1 MSSTRT
7 GQNIDPQPIPDAEA
21 RTVPRPKTAA
31 TRLSVEELE
40 EVESAAKR
48 DGKSQAEWIRD
59 TVLRE
64 ARQRSAASVELVL
77 AELSA
82 NRTIPDQIA
91 KQVSRTTQEVS
102 RLVSQSA
109 DQALARIEDGAVK
122 AIRNATV
129 REVGAKIESA
139 IAGPMA
145 ITEEALRKL
154 RSSAERAE
162 TASSSWRSF
171 TNIFRWQ
178 QLAIAVLV
186 GIVIG
191 GAGTWYFASRP
202 LKEAADYIL
211 LIKHAPASPQNA
223 TQSTPPAPH
232 HPGKNQKPRST
243 QDTQPQTEAAPVT
256 QQP

>member
-7 GQNIDPQPIPDAEA
+7 GQNIDPQPLPDAEA

-64 ARQRSAASVELVL
+64 ARQRSASVDLVL

-82 NRTIPDQIA
+82 NRVIPDQIA
-91 KQVSRTTQEVS
+91 QQVSRTTQEVS
-102 RLVSQSA
+102 RLVGQSA
-109 DQALARIEDGAVK
+109 DQALARIEAGAEK
-122 AIRNATV
+122 AIRKAAV
-129 REVGAKIESA
+129 SEVGAKIGSA
-139 IAGPMA
+139 IVGPMA
-145 ITEEALRKL
+145 TIEEALRKL
-154 RSSAERAE
+154 KSSAEHAE
-162 TASSSWRSF
+162 TASNHWRSF
-171 TNIFRWQ
+171 TKIFRWQ
-178 QLAIAVLV
+178 QLAIAVLA

-191 GAGTWYFASRP
+191 GAGTWYFASLP
-202 LKEAADYIL
+202 LKEAAEYIL
-211 LIKHAPASPQNA
+211 LLKNAPASPPNA
-223 TQSTPPAPH
+223 PQSTPSASH
-232 HPGKNQKPRST
+232 HIQHNQKPKST
-243 QDTQPQTEAAPVT
+243 QETQPQTEAAPVT

>member
-64 ARQRSAASVELVL
+64 ARQRSASVDLVL

-82 NRTIPDQIA
+82 NRVIPDQIA
-91 KQVSRTTQEVS
+91 QQVSRTTQELS
-102 RLVSQSA
+102 RLVGQSA
-109 DQALARIEDGAVK
+109 DQALARIEAGAEK
-122 AIRNATV
+122 AIRKAAV
-129 REVGAKIESA
+129 SEVGAKIERA
-139 IAGPMA
+139 IAGPMR
-145 ITEEALRKL
+145 TLEEALRKL
-154 RSSAERAE
+154 RSSAEHAE
-162 TASSSWRSF
+162 TASNHWRSF
-171 TNIFRWQ
+171 TKIFRWQ

-191 GAGTWYFASRP
+191 GAGTWYFASGP

-211 LIKHAPASPQNA
+211 LLKNAPASPQNA
-223 TQSTPPAPH
+223 TQSTPSAPH
-232 HPGKNQKPRST
+232 HIQHNQKPKSV
-243 QDTQPQTEAAPVT
+243 QEPQPQVEAAPVT

>member
-7 GQNIDPQPIPDAEA
+7 GQNIDPQPLPDADA

-64 ARQRSAASVELVL
+64 ARQRSASVDLVL

-82 NRTIPDQIA
+82 NRVIPDQIA
-91 KQVSRTTQEVS
+91 RQVGRTTQEVS

-109 DQALARIEDGAVK
+109 DQALARIEAGAEK
-122 AIRNATV
+122 AIRKAAV
-129 REVGAKIESA
+129 SEVGAKIERA
-139 IAGPMA
+139 IVGPMTT
-145 ITEEALRKL
+145 IEEALRKL
-154 RSSAERAE
+154 KSSAMHAE

-191 GAGTWYFASRP
+191 GAGTWYFASGP
-202 LKEAADYIL
+202 LKEAAEYIL
-211 LIKHAPASPQNA
+211 LLKHAPASPQNA
-223 TQSTPPAPH
+223 TQSTPPASH
-232 HPGKNQKPRST
+232 HIQHNQKPRST
-243 QDTQPQTEAAPVT
+243 QNTQPQTEAAPVT

>member
-21 RTVPRPKTAA
+21 RTVPRPKSAG

-48 DGKSQAEWIRD
+48 DGKSLAEWFRD

-64 ARQRSAASVELVL
+64 ARQRSASVDLVF

-82 NRTIPDQIA
+82 SRAIPDQIA
-91 KQVSRTTQEVS
+91 QQVSRTTQEVS

-109 DQALARIEDGAVK
+109 DQALARIEAGAVK
-122 AIRNATV
+122 AVRNAAVT
-129 REVGAKIESA
+129 EVGAKIESA
-139 IAGPMA
+139 IVGPMA
-145 ITEEALRKL
+145 TIGEALQKL
-154 RSSAERAE
+154 ESSAWHAE
-162 TASSSWRSF
+162 AASNHWRSF
-171 TNIFRWQ
+171 TKIFRWQ
-178 QLAIAVLV
+178 QLAIAVLA

-191 GAGTWYFASRP
+191 GAGTWYFASLP

-211 LIKHAPASPQNA
+211 LLKNAPASPQDA
-223 TQSTPPAPH
+223 TQNTPPASH
-232 HPGKNQKPRST
+232 HPARNQKPKST
-243 QDTQPQTEAAPVT
+243 QEPQPQTEAAPVT

>member
-48 DGKSQAEWIRD
+48 AGKSQAEWIRD

-64 ARQRSAASVELVL
+64 ARQRSASVDLVL

-82 NRTIPDQIA
+82 NRVIPDQIA
-91 KQVSRTTQEVS
+91 QQVSRTTQEVS

-109 DQALARIEDGAVK
+109 DQALGRIEAGAVK
-122 AIRNATV
+122 AVRNAAV
-129 REVGAKIESA
+129 SEVGAKIESA

-154 RSSAERAE
+154 RSSAVHAE

-191 GAGTWYFASRP
+191 GAGTWYFASLP

-211 LIKHAPASPQNA
+211 LLKNAPASPQDA
-223 TQSTPPAPH
+223 TQNTPPASH
-232 HPGKNQKPRST
+232 HPARNQKPKSI
-243 QDTQPQTEAAPVT
+243 QEPQPQVEAAPVT

>member
-7 GQNIDPQPIPDAEA
+7 GQNIDPQPIPDAEV

-31 TRLSVEELE
+31 TRLSVEELG

-232 HPGKNQKPRST
+232 HPAPKQKPRSSNGT
-243 QDTQPQTEAAPVT
+243 PSQTEAAPA
-256 QQP
+256 QQQ

>member
-7 GQNIDPQPIPDAEA
+7 GQNIDPQPLPDAEA

-64 ARQRSAASVELVL
+64 ARQRSASVELVL

-82 NRTIPDQIA
+82 NRAIPDQIA
-91 KQVSRTTQEVS
+91 QQVSRTTQEVS

-109 DQALARIEDGAVK
+109 DQALARIEAGAVK
-122 AIRNATV
+122 AVRNAAV
-129 REVGAKIESA
+129 SEVGAKIESA
-139 IAGPMA
+139 IVGPMA
-145 ITEEALRKL
+145 TIEEALRKL
-154 RSSAERAE
+154 KSSAEHAE
-162 TASSSWRSF
+162 TASNHWRSF
-171 TNIFRWQ
+171 TKIFRWQ
-178 QLAIAVLV
+178 QLAIAVLA

-191 GAGTWYFASRP
+191 GAGTWYFASLP

-211 LIKHAPASPQNA
+211 LLKNAPASPPNA
-223 TQSTPPAPH
+223 PQSTPPASH
-232 HPGKNQKPRST
+232 HIQHNQKPKST
-243 QDTQPQTEAAPVT
+243 QETQPQTEAAPVT

>member
-7 GQNIDPQPIPDAEA
+7 GQNIDPQPLPDAEA

-64 ARQRSAASVELVL
+64 ARQRSASVDLVL

-82 NRTIPDQIA
+82 NRAIPDQIA
-91 KQVSRTTQEVS
+91 QQVSRTTQEVS

-109 DQALARIEDGAVK
+109 DQALARIEAGAGK
-122 AIRNATV
+122 AVRNAAV
-129 REVGAKIESA
+129 SEVGAKIESA
-139 IAGPMA
+139 IVGPMA
-145 ITEEALRKL
+145 TIEEALRKL
-154 RSSAERAE
+154 KSSAEHAE
-162 TASSSWRSF
+162 TASNHWRSF

-178 QLAIAVLV
+178 QLAIAVLA

-191 GAGTWYFASRP
+191 GAGTWYFASLP
-202 LKEAADYIL
+202 LKEAAEYIL
-211 LIKHAPASPQNA
+211 LLKNAPASPQDA
-223 TQSTPPAPH
+223 TQNTPPASH
-232 HPGKNQKPRST
+232 HPARNQKPKST
-243 QDTQPQTEAAPVT
+243 QEPQPQVEAAPVT

>member
-7 GQNIDPQPIPDAEA
+7 GQNLDSQPLPEAGA
-21 RTVPRPKTAA
+21 RTNSRDKSAG

-48 DGKSQAEWIRD
+48 SGKSLAEWFRD

-64 ARQRSAASVELVL
+64 ARQRPDGPFEQIL
-77 AELSA
+77 AEISASRALSG
-82 NRTIPDQIA
+82 QIA
-91 KQVSRTTQEVS
+91 QQVSQTAQEVPQ
-102 RLVSQSA
+102 LVRQSA
-109 DQALARIEDGAVK
+109 DQALARIEAGVVK
-122 AIRNATV
+122 AVRNAAV
-129 REVGAKIESA
+129 SEVGAKIGSA
-139 IAGPMA
+139 IVGPMA
-145 ITEEALRKL
+145 TIEEALRKL

-178 QLAIAVLV
+178 QLGIAVLA

-211 LIKHAPASPQNA
+211 ILKNAPVTPQDA
-223 TQSTPPAPH
+223 TQNTPPASH
-232 HPGKNQKPRST
+232 HPARNQKPKST
-243 QDTQPQTEAAPVT
+243 QEPQPQVEAAPVT

>member
-7 GQNIDPQPIPDAEA
+7 GQNIDPQPLPDAEA

-64 ARQRSAASVELVL
+64 ARQRSASVELVL

-82 NRTIPDQIA
+82 NRAIPDQIA
-91 KQVSRTTQEVS
+91 QQVSRTTQEVS

-109 DQALARIEDGAVK
+109 DQALVRIEAGAVK
-122 AIRNATV
+122 AVRNAAV
-129 REVGAKIESA
+129 SEVGAKIESA
-139 IAGPMA
+139 IVGPMA
-145 ITEEALRKL
+145 TIEEALRKL
-154 RSSAERAE
+154 KSSAEHAE
-162 TASSSWRSF
+162 TASNHWRSF
-171 TNIFRWQ
+171 TKIFRWQ
-178 QLAIAVLV
+178 QLAIAVFA

-191 GAGTWYFASRP
+191 GAGTWYFASLP
-202 LKEAADYIL
+202 LKEAAEYIL
-211 LIKHAPASPQNA
+211 LLKNAPASPPNA
-223 TQSTPPAPH
+223 TQNTPSTPH
-232 HPGKNQKPRST
+232 HIQHNQKPKST
-243 QDTQPQTEAAPVT
+243 QETQPQTEAAPVT

>member
-7 GQNIDPQPIPDAEA
+7 GQNIDPQPLPDAEA

-64 ARQRSAASVELVL
+64 ARQRSASVELVL

-82 NRTIPDQIA
+82 NRVIPDQIA
-91 KQVSRTTQEVS
+91 QQVSRTTQEVS

-109 DQALARIEDGAVK
+109 DQALGRIEAGAVK
-122 AIRNATV
+122 AVRNAAV
-129 REVGAKIESA
+129 SEVGAKIESA
-139 IAGPMA
+139 IVGPMA
-145 ITEEALRKL
+145 TIEEALRKL
-154 RSSAERAE
+154 KSSAEHAE
-162 TASSSWRSF
+162 TASNHWRSF
-171 TNIFRWQ
+171 TKIFRWQ
-178 QLAIAVLV
+178 QLAIAVLA

-191 GAGTWYFASRP
+191 GAGTWYFASLP

-211 LIKHAPASPQNA
+211 LLKNAPASPPNA
-223 TQSTPPAPH
+223 PQSTPPASH
-232 HPGKNQKPRST
+232 HIQHNQKPKST
-243 QDTQPQTEAAPVT
+243 QETQPQTEAAPVT

>member
-64 ARQRSAASVELVL
+64 ARQRSASVDLVL

-82 NRTIPDQIA
+82 NRVIPDQIA

-109 DQALARIEDGAVK
+109 DQALARIEAGAEK
-122 AIRNATV
+122 AIRKAAV
-129 REVGAKIESA
+129 SEVGAKIERA

-145 ITEEALRKL
+145 IIEEALRKL
-154 RSSAERAE
+154 RSSAEHAE

-191 GAGTWYFASRP
+191 GAGTWYFASGP
-202 LKEAADYIL
+202 LKEAAEYIL

-232 HPGKNQKPRST
+232 HPAPKQKPRSSNGT
-243 QDTQPQTEAAPVT
+243 PSQTEAAPA
-256 QQP
+256 QQQ

>member
-7 GQNIDPQPIPDAEA
+7 GQNIDPQPLPDAEA

-64 ARQRSAASVELVL
+64 ARQRSASVELVL

-82 NRTIPDQIA
+82 NRAIPDQIA
-91 KQVSRTTQEVS
+91 QQVSRTTQEVS

-109 DQALARIEDGAVK
+109 DQALARIEVGAGK
-122 AIRNATV
+122 AVRNAAV
-129 REVGAKIESA
+129 SEVGAKIESA
-139 IAGPMA
+139 IVGPMA
-145 ITEEALRKL
+145 TIEEALRKL
-154 RSSAERAE
+154 KSSAEHAE
-162 TASSSWRSF
+162 TASNHWRSF
-171 TNIFRWQ
+171 TKIFRWQ
-178 QLAIAVLV
+178 QLAIAVLA

-191 GAGTWYFASRP
+191 GAGTWYFASLP

-211 LIKHAPASPQNA
+211 LLKNAPASPQDA
-223 TQSTPPAPH
+223 TQNTPPASH
-232 HPGKNQKPRST
+232 HPARNQKPKST
-243 QDTQPQTEAAPVT
+243 QEPQPQVGAAPVT

>member
-7 GQNIDPQPIPDAEA
+7 GQNIDPQPLPDAEA

-64 ARQRSAASVELVL
+64 ARQRSASVELVL

-82 NRTIPDQIA
+82 NRAIPDQIA
-91 KQVSRTTQEVS
+91 QQVSRTTQEVS

-109 DQALARIEDGAVK
+109 DQALARIEAGAVK
-122 AIRNATV
+122 AVRNAAV
-129 REVGAKIESA
+129 SEVGAKIESA
-139 IAGPMA
+139 IVGPMA
-145 ITEEALRKL
+145 TIEEALRKL
-154 RSSAERAE
+154 KSSAEHAE
-162 TASSSWRSF
+162 TASNHWRSF
-171 TNIFRWQ
+171 TKIFRWQ
-178 QLAIAVLV
+178 QLAIAVLA

-191 GAGTWYFASRP
+191 GAGTWYFASLP

-211 LIKHAPASPQNA
+211 LLKNAPASPPNA
-223 TQSTPPAPH
+223 TQNTPSTPH
-232 HPGKNQKPRST
+232 HPARNQKPKST
-243 QDTQPQTEAAPVT
+243 QEPQPQVEAAPVT

>member
-7 GQNIDPQPIPDAEA
+7 GQNIDPQPLPDAEA

-64 ARQRSAASVELVL
+64 ARQRSASVELVL

-82 NRTIPDQIA
+82 NRAIPDQIA
-91 KQVSRTTQEVS
+91 QQVSRTTQEVS
-102 RLVSQSA
+102 RLVGQSA
-109 DQALARIEDGAVK
+109 DQAVVRIEAGTVK
-122 AIRNATV
+122 AVRNAAV
-129 REVGAKIESA
+129 SEVGAKIESA
-139 IAGPMA
+139 IVGPMA
-145 ITEEALRKL
+145 TIEEALRKL
-154 RSSAERAE
+154 KSSAEHAE
-162 TASSSWRSF
+162 TASNHWRSF
-171 TNIFRWQ
+171 TKIFRWQ
-178 QLAIAVLV
+178 QLAIAVLA

-191 GAGTWYFASRP
+191 GAGTWYFASLP
-202 LKEAADYIL
+202 LKEAAEYIL
-211 LIKHAPASPQNA
+211 LLKNAPASPQNA
-223 TQSTPPAPH
+223 TQSTPSAPH
-232 HPGKNQKPRST
+232 HIQHNQKPKSV
-243 QDTQPQTEAAPVT
+243 QEPQPQVEAAPVT

>member
-7 GQNIDPQPIPDAEA
+7 GQNIDPQPLPDAEA

-48 DGKSQAEWIRD
+48 DGKSLAEWFRD

-64 ARQRSAASVELVL
+64 ARQRSASVDLVL

-82 NRTIPDQIA
+82 SRAIPDQIA
-91 KQVSRTTQEVS
+91 QQVSRTTQEVS

-109 DQALARIEDGAVK
+109 DQALARIEAGAVK
-122 AIRNATV
+122 AVRNAAVT
-129 REVGAKIESA
+129 EVGAKIESA
-139 IAGPMA
+139 IVGPMA
-145 ITEEALRKL
+145 TIGEALQKL
-154 RSSAERAE
+154 ESSAWHAE
-162 TASSSWRSF
+162 AASNHWRSF
-171 TNIFRWQ
+171 TKIFRWQ
-178 QLAIAVLV
+178 QLAIAVLA

-191 GAGTWYFASRP
+191 GAGTWYFASLP

-211 LIKHAPASPQNA
+211 LLKNAPASPQDA
-223 TQSTPPAPH
+223 TQNTPPASH
-232 HPGKNQKPRST
+232 HPARNQKPKST
-243 QDTQPQTEAAPVT
+243 QEPQPQTEAAPVT

>member
-7 GQNIDPQPIPDAEA
+7 GQNIDPQPLPDAEA

-64 ARQRSAASVELVL
+64 ARQRSASVELVL

-82 NRTIPDQIA
+82 NRAIPDQIA
-91 KQVSRTTQEVS
+91 QQVNRTTQEVS

-109 DQALARIEDGAVK
+109 DQALARIEAGAVK
-122 AIRNATV
+122 AVRNAAV
-129 REVGAKIESA
+129 SEVGAKIESA
-139 IAGPMA
+139 IVGPMA
-145 ITEEALRKL
+145 TIEEALRKL
-154 RSSAERAE
+154 KSSAEHAE
-162 TASSSWRSF
+162 TASNHWRSF
-171 TNIFRWQ
+171 TKIFRWQ
-178 QLAIAVLV
+178 QLAIAVLA

-191 GAGTWYFASRP
+191 GAGTWYFASLP

-211 LIKHAPASPQNA
+211 LLKNAPASPPNA
-223 TQSTPPAPH
+223 TQNTPSTPH
-232 HPGKNQKPRST
+232 HPARNQKPKST
-243 QDTQPQTEAAPVT
+243 QEPQPQVEAAPVT

>member
-7 GQNIDPQPIPDAEA
+7 GQNIDPQPLPDAEA

-64 ARQRSAASVELVL
+64 ARQRSASVDLVL

-82 NRTIPDQIA
+82 NRVIPDQIA
-91 KQVSRTTQEVS
+91 QQVSRTTQEVS

-109 DQALARIEDGAVK
+109 DQALARIEAGAVK
-122 AIRNATV
+122 AVRNAAV
-129 REVGAKIESA
+129 SEVGAKIESA
-139 IAGPMA
+139 IVGPMA
-145 ITEEALRKL
+145 TIEEALRKL
-154 RSSAERAE
+154 KSSAEHAE
-162 TASSSWRSF
+162 TASNHWRSF
-171 TNIFRWQ
+171 TKIFRWQ
-178 QLAIAVLV
+178 QLAIAVLA

-191 GAGTWYFASRP
+191 GAGTWYFASLP

-211 LIKHAPASPQNA
+211 LLKNAPASPQNA
-223 TQSTPPAPH
+223 TQSTPSAPH
-232 HPGKNQKPRST
+232 HIQHNQKPKSVEEP
-243 QDTQPQTEAAPVT
+243 QPQAEAAPVT